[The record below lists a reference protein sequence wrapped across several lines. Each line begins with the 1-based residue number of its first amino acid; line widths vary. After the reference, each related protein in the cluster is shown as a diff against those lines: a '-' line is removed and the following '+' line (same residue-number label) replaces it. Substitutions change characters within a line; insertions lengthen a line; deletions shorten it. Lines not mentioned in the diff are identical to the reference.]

1 MAIAEDIQTEQEA
14 GAVATKA
21 PARRGRPR
29 KTAAPATTV
38 AEGAESN
45 GARDHEA
52 EQAPLAGS
60 SAAPD
65 QAAVVEPLAASSAP
79 SAPNAQS
86 EGGIDT
92 VTEGP
97 ALARSGERD
106 EASAVV
112 AEPAAVDSESI
123 SSPAS
128 SDGSE
133 PEGRL
138 ARPLRNDRNDRDG
151 RNDRQGQ
158 ANNRNNRQGKN
169 GRGPR
174 NDQNGQ
180 DVAGDQ
186 QQQGRRAGNN
196 QRDNRDQVPASDRL
210 TVAELDSREVDALNE
225 LAKELGVSGYL
236 RMRKADLIT
245 RLLQAQTERDGHT
258 FGDGVLEIIEDGFGF
273 LRGQRFLPGP
283 DDIYVSQSQIRRFG
297 LRTGDRVSGQVRPP
311 KDNEKF
317 FSLLRV
323 EAVNGIDP
331 EIARR
336 RPSFDT
342 LTPIF
347 PLERI
352 NLETQHN
359 ILSTRLLDLVAP
371 IGRGQRGLIVSPPKA
386 GKTLLLKAIANG
398 ITSNNP
404 DMHLMVCLIGERPEE
419 VTDMRRTVE
428 GEVISS
434 TFDEPVEDHTKVAEM
449 ALERAKRLVES
460 GRDVTILLDSIT
472 RLARAY
478 NLAVPPSGRTLSGG
492 IDPVALYP
500 PKRFFGAA
508 RNIEGGG
515 SLTIISTCLIDTGSR
530 QDDVI
535 YEEFKG
541 TGNMELHL
549 DRKLA
554 ERRIY
559 PAIDIQR
566 SGTRREELLLDDFT
580 LRQVWTMRRM
590 VSMLGGSEGTE
601 LLLSRL
607 AKTQKNEEFLE
618 TLTKDV

>member
-1 MAIAEDIQTEQEA
+1 LSVEEEAVETPEIAEKPAPRTRAPRTRRAPKEAAPVAVAESPAEEAAPPPDLQAEVEAPASVPAPEPAPEPSPETPFNPVPEVEQVEHSAAADTFVDRPPMERSRRDRPGRDNRAPRGRSDRPERDFGGPNGRERRHPQGQQSLPPRPAPTAPPPQPSRNGNHLNVAELENKPIEELYELARTMEIQGHSRMKRPDLISKLLQVQTEQE
-14 GAVATKA
+14 
-21 PARRGRPR
+21 
-29 KTAAPATTV
+29 
-38 AEGAESN
+38 
-45 GARDHEA
+45 
-52 EQAPLAGS
+52 
-60 SAAPD
+60 
-65 QAAVVEPLAASSAP
+65 
-79 SAPNAQS
+79 
-86 EGGIDT
+86 
-92 VTEGP
+92 
-97 ALARSGERD
+97 
-106 EASAVV
+106 
-112 AEPAAVDSESI
+112 
-123 SSPAS
+123 
-128 SDGSE
+128 
-133 PEGRL
+133 
-138 ARPLRNDRNDRDG
+138 
-151 RNDRQGQ
+151 
-158 ANNRNNRQGKN
+158 
-169 GRGPR
+169 
-174 NDQNGQ
+174 
-180 DVAGDQ
+180 
-186 QQQGRRAGNN
+186 GN
-196 QRDNRDQVPASDRL
+196 
-210 TVAELDSREVDALNE
+210 
-225 LAKELGVSGYL
+225 
-236 RMRKADLIT
+236 I
-245 RLLQAQTERDGHT
+245 

-273 LRGQRFLPGP
+273 LRGPRFLHGP

-323 EAVNGIDP
+323 EAVNGVDP
-331 EIARR
+331 ETARR

-347 PLERI
+347 PLEMI
-352 NLETQHN
+352 NLETLPN
-359 ILSTRLLDLVAP
+359 ILSTRLLNLVAP
-371 IGRGQRGLIVSPPKA
+371 VGRGQRGLIVSPPKA
-386 GKTLLLKAIANG
+386 GKTILLKSIANG
-398 ITSNNP
+398 ITANCP

-419 VTDMRRTVE
+419 VTDMRRSVE

-449 ALERAKRLVES
+449 ALERAKRLVEG

-515 SLTIISTCLIDTGSR
+515 SLTIVATCLVDTGSR
-530 QDDVI
+530 MDDVI

-559 PAIDIQR
+559 PSIDIQR
-566 SGTRREELLLDDFT
+566 SGTRREELLLDENT

-590 VSMLGGSEGTE
+590 VSMLGGTEGTE

-607 AKTQKNEEFLE
+607 SKTQTNDEFLI
-618 TLTKDV
+618 TLNKDV